1 MSFSPQ
7 RGGRSH
13 LSPILWRSRKIGCFM
28 SYHVGDGGVPLP
40 KVAGPCSTVG
50 FKNASSLH
58 GLNLSDGD
66 AEFAGSENYG
76 PKIFNKTGKCMTWKM
91 TGQEP
96 DVGLCPESGVYSAIG
111 FGADF
116 EEASAS
122 AFHEVF
128 GEVNISE
135 CWFTDIVRCLLGLP
149 SRLVTDSGVA
159 RRSRRGGVCRSRVD
173 GDHLRMEVRTVRTR
187 V

>member
-1 MSFSPQ
+1 M
-7 RGGRSH
+7 
-13 LSPILWRSRKIGCFM
+13 
-28 SYHVGDGGVPLP
+28 
-40 KVAGPCSTVG
+40 
-50 FKNASSLH
+50 
-58 GLNLSDGD
+58 LNLQDQ
-66 AEFAGSENYG
+66 
-76 PKIFNKTGKCMTWKM
+76 KITDQKFSITGKCMTWKM

-159 RRSRRGGVCRSRVD
+159 RRSRRGGVCRSQSCRWRPLTHGSAYSQDSCVGAHRVKYS
-173 GDHLRMEVRTVRTR
+173 
-187 V
+187 